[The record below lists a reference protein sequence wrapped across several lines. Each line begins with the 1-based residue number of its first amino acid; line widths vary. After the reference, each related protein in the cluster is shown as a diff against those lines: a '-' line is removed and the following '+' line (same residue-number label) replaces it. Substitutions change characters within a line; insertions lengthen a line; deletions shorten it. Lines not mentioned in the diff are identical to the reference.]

1 MTINLPPKSP
11 ASILDAANDSSVKGI
26 GIHCHIPS
34 KMLLQ
39 DFPNELLL
47 LIASSIDTEA
57 DLNALAQVNQHFYNT
72 LIATLYKQ
80 DAGNP
85 KGSSALKHAVR
96 YGKLSIVRKALQAGA
111 DVNTTTIYCDE
122 ECPLICDAARSGVV
136 EVFELLLD
144 AGADVLVKDEQ
155 GRTPLF
161 HAAEY
166 GHAEIVRILLDI
178 VKKAKQENEKGLVV
192 DPNTPDRWTRTPLI
206 AACTRGHRAVVDI
219 LLSTN
224 NTDLESQDHLGFTA
238 LHQAARQNH
247 ADIVSALLSHGA
259 DANSVERRFTQT
271 HMHSTIYCK
280 QPEVLKLLV
289 NRDGV
294 DPNELFLDETPLQF
308 AVHQDR
314 EDLVRLLLSDR
325 RVKPD
330 FTVLKDGRT
339 PLLKALVRG
348 QDAVARLLLDA
359 GADPEIVDSGGLSPG
374 MLMRAADDEARRE
387 LLGRFKV

>member
-1 MTINLPPKSP
+1 MTLPSRES
-11 ASILDAANDSSVKGI
+11 AISSR
-26 GIHCHIPS
+26 
-34 KMLLQ
+34 MLLK
-39 DFPNELLL
+39 DLPNELLL
-47 LIASSIDTEA
+47 LIASGVDTEA
-57 DLNALAQVNQHFYNT
+57 DFNALTQVNHHFYNM
-72 LIATLYKQ
+72 LILPLYKR
-80 DAGNP
+80 DAGNLN
-85 KGSSALKHAVR
+85 GSSALKHAVGHR
-96 YGKLSIVRKALQAGA
+96 KVAVARKALQAGA
-111 DVNTTTIYCDE
+111 DVNTTTTHCDE
-122 ECPLICDAARSGVV
+122 EYPLICDAARVGSV

-144 AGADVLVKDEQ
+144 AKADVLVKDEQ
-155 GRTPLF
+155 GRSSLF
-161 HAAEY
+161 HAAEH
-166 GHAEIVRILLDI
+166 GHAEIVRILLYNGKRRANGKE
-178 VKKAKQENEKGLVV
+178 KKENDGV
-192 DPNTPDRWTRTPLI
+192 DPNTPDRWARTPLI

-247 ADIVSALLSHGA
+247 ADIVSALLAHGA
-259 DANSVERRFTQT
+259 DANSVQRRFSQT

-289 NRDGV
+289 NRDSV

-308 AVHQDR
+308 AVHQNR

-325 RVKPD
+325 RIKPD

-348 QDAVARLLLDA
+348 QERVARLLLDA
-359 GADPEIVDSGGLSPG
+359 GADPDVVDSGGLSPA
-374 MLMRAADDEARRE
+374 MLLGAQDDEARGE